1 MNKIL
6 RLTFIAILA
15 AMSSLSFAQ
24 KTVTF
29 SAEQDHGTTP
39 QAVTKD
45 GITIAI
51 TKGTLNNN
59 YAYRIYK
66 GSTLTVSSAKADI
79 VKIVMICDDYS
90 SGAYLADGFKTGH
103 GQTIS
108 SDKKTATWEGN
119 TKKVEFTTSIHQVRV
134 KNFTITLKDVPS
146 GIAEIS
152 NASLNGEAPIY
163 NLAGQRVGKEY
174 KGVVI
179 QNGKKFIKK

>member
-6 RLTFIAILA
+6 RLTFIAVLA

-29 SAEQDHGTTP
+29 SATQDHGTKE
-39 QAVTKD
+39 AITKD

-51 TKGTLNNN
+51 TKGTLDNK

-66 GSTLTVSSAKADI
+66 GSTLTVSSAKEDI

-90 SGAYLADGFKTGH
+90 GGAYLADGFKTGN
-103 GQTIS
+103 GLTIS

-119 TKKVEFTTSIHQVRV
+119 TKKVEFTTPIHQVRV
-134 KNFTITLKDVPS
+134 KIE
-146 GIAEIS
+146 EIS
-152 NASLNGEAPIY
+152 NGSLNEEAPIY
-163 NLAGQRVGKEY
+163 NLAGQRVNKEY

>member
-51 TKGTLNNN
+51 TKGTLDNN

-79 VKIVMICDDYS
+79 VKIVI
-90 SGAYLADGFKTGH
+90 
-103 GQTIS
+103 
-108 SDKKTATWEGN
+108 
-119 TKKVEFTTSIHQVRV
+119 
-134 KNFTITLKDVPS
+134 
-146 GIAEIS
+146 
-152 NASLNGEAPIY
+152 
-163 NLAGQRVGKEY
+163 
-174 KGVVI
+174 VV
-179 QNGKKFIKK
+179 